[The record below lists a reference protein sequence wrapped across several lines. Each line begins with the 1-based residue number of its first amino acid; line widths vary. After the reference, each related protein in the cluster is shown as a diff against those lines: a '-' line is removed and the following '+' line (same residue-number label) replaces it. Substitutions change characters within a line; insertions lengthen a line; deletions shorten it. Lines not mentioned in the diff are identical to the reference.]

1 MLFTK
6 QNRPCYRGK
15 KDFWVLATIQ
25 PGKRGGKGRKL
36 LREEGRSRG
45 VVCSIFGHDC
55 NFWFFSGSL
64 LYKSQNYVWFG
75 PFFWCVCVG
84 CSVVYLVILSLSGQ
98 HPIFSQRIMGVG
110 PPNIRVCFP
119 VFQSSKFGGPTQIL
133 FWENIGCWPLKL
145 KITKDATLHPTQ
157 TDQKSGPNQT

>member
-1 MLFTK
+1 MLFAK
-6 QNRPCYRGK
+6 QSRPCYRGK
-15 KDFWVLATIQ
+15 KDFRVLATIQ

-98 HPIFSQRIMGVG
+98 HPIFSQKSIWVG
-110 PPNIRVCFP
+110 PPNFEDWKTGKQTRI
-119 VFQSSKFGGPTQIL
+119 FGGPTPIIL
-133 FWENIGCWPLKL
+133 WENIGCRPLKL
-145 KITKDATLHPTQ
+145 KITKDTTLHPTQ
-157 TDQKSGPNQT
+157 IRQKNGPDQT